1 MSCVNL
7 QVIIYKRDVTVFT
20 KMIIYTLTSFSLTS
34 YLYELYYMIY
44 MYHILN
50 EEDIY
55 NYTSIEKGNRNGEQ
69 QNTFL
74 YLVTLYQQESCGMK
88 IHTFL
93 YLLYIKKVFFTI
105 LRFVSHEYKTHIYYN
120 STLSVTFF
128 SNLCGDRT
136 ITNTSDIYIHLKTV
150 YIYLCHR

>member
-74 YLVTLYQQESCGMK
+74 YFVTLYQQESCGMHMYENTH
-88 IHTFL
+88 IFL
-93 YLLYIKKVFFTI
+93 FLKKVFFTI
-105 LRFVSHEYKTHIYYN
+105 LRFVSHEYKTHILQFHALCN
-120 STLSVTFF
+120 IFF
-128 SNLCGDRT
+128 KFVWGQDNNKYKR
-136 ITNTSDIYIHLKTV
+136 
-150 YIYLCHR
+150 YIYTFKNIIHIFVP

>member
-20 KMIIYTLTSFSLTS
+20 KMIIYTSFSLTS

-55 NYTSIEKGNRNGEQ
+55 IIRG
-69 QNTFL
+69 
-74 YLVTLYQQESCGMK
+74 
-88 IHTFL
+88 
-93 YLLYIKKVFFTI
+93 
-105 LRFVSHEYKTHIYYN
+105 
-120 STLSVTFF
+120 
-128 SNLCGDRT
+128 
-136 ITNTSDIYIHLKTV
+136 
-150 YIYLCHR
+150 

>member
-7 QVIIYKRDVTVFT
+7 QVIIYKRDVTVF
-20 KMIIYTLTSFSLTS
+20 KMIILYYTSFSLTS

-74 YLVTLYQQESCGMK
+74 YFVTLYQQESCGMK
-88 IHTFL
+88 IHAHIFI
-93 YLLYIKKVFFTI
+93 YLL
-105 LRFVSHEYKTHIYYN
+105 
-120 STLSVTFF
+120 
-128 SNLCGDRT
+128 
-136 ITNTSDIYIHLKTV
+136 
-150 YIYLCHR
+150 